1 MTSANN
7 PFFLPAKDPSTPKS
21 TTTTATSPS
30 TTSSPSKRPYIRV
43 KRPKNY
49 NDKSTITQTTEA
61 VTQQNA
67 FNSILD
73 EADNLCQAA
82 AEAQQLGRLQM
93 ASTYLL
99 LLHARLVG
107 LGKRFDKAYQGSSSG
122 ATKSAA
128 SSSIKPVNEPTTTTT
143 LPKQL
148 DFGPLDEPVKEEPRH
163 LLEEHSKLETIDS
176 SELIM
181 KDIQEDQLQGTS
193 DVSQMLDSAS
203 SSNLFM
209 FSPSRSNHT
218 HMHDIPQEATPM
230 VSATPKTAAARQL
243 ASMLPQNI
251 ELDSAMMEH
260 LAKAAAEL
268 HAARS
273 NRKRPRPDAGAT
285 QQLFASVQPSMPSD
299 RVVDWELPGVDRVRK
314 PATAAMNTVPNAD
327 CNLKRLLQG
336 DILEKRPNASDG
348 K

>member
-1 MTSANN
+1 MPSANN
-7 PFFLPAKDPSTPKS
+7 PFFQPAKITTPKS
-21 TTTTATSPS
+21 TTTIA
-30 TTSSPSKRPYIRV
+30 TSSPSTASPTKRPYIRI

-107 LGKRFDKAYQGSSSG
+107 LGKRFDKAYQNPSLT
-122 ATKSAA
+122 AKAIAA
-128 SSSIKPVNEPTTTTT
+128 DRTASVSVKEQTNA

-148 DFGPLDEPVKEEPRH
+148 DFGPIQDPIPKQSALRNSHE
-163 LLEEHSKLETIDS
+163 DS
-176 SELIM
+176 SKSKSDAPAKLITVT
-181 KDIQEDQLQGTS
+181 QEPEHQDTTS
-193 DVSQMLDSAS
+193 NVGQMLDSAPNS
-203 SSNLFM
+203 FM
-209 FSPSRSNHT
+209 FSPSSSNDT
-218 HMHDIPQEATPM
+218 HPKKQQENM
-230 VSATPKTAAARQL
+230 NATPKTAAARQL

-273 NRKRPRPDAGAT
+273 NRKRPRPDT
-285 QQLFASVQPSMPSD
+285 TPQLFASVQPSMPSD
-299 RVVDWELPGVDRVRK
+299 RVVDWELPGVDRAVRK
-314 PATAAMNTVPNAD
+314 PATAAMNTVPNAN

-336 DILEKRPNASDG
+336 DPLEKPNTSHG

>member
-1 MTSANN
+1 MPSANN
-7 PFFLPAKDPSTPKS
+7 PFFQPAKITTPKS
-21 TTTTATSPS
+21 TTTTATSSPS
-30 TTSSPSKRPYIRV
+30 TASPTKRPCIRV

-107 LGKRFDKAYQGSSSG
+107 LGKRFDKAYQNNSSLT
-122 ATKSAA
+122 TKDTTVARKASVSAN
-128 SSSIKPVNEPTTTTT
+128 PVKEQTTT

-148 DFGPLDEPVKEEPRH
+148 DFGPIQESVPKKSALHK
-163 LLEEHSKLETIDS
+163 DS
-176 SELIM
+176 SKPKADAPAKLITVT
-181 KDIQEDQLQGTS
+181 QEPEHQDTTS
-193 DVSQMLDSAS
+193 DVSQMLDSAPNS
-203 SSNLFM
+203 FM
-209 FSPSRSNHT
+209 FSPSTSNDT
-218 HMHDIPQEATPM
+218 YPKKQQEM
-230 VSATPKTAAARQL
+230 MNATPKTAAARQL

-273 NRKRPRPDAGAT
+273 NRKRPRSDAT
-285 QQLFASVQPSMPSD
+285 PQLFASVQPSMPSD
-299 RVVDWELPGVDRVRK
+299 RVVDWELPGVDRAVRK
-314 PATAAMNTVPNAD
+314 PATAAMNTVPNAN

-336 DILEKRPNASDG
+336 DPLEKPNSSDG